1 MQLDV
6 TELRDFYIRPLG
18 QIVRRL
24 LLHRLR
30 ARWRRVEAETVIGL
44 GFASPY
50 LGAFRG
56 EARRVGAFMPVEQG
70 ALVWP
75 SDAARL
81 TVMVEDNQLPLL
93 DNSVDKLLAVHC
105 IEVTERVGPLLREMW
120 RVLAPQGRLLLIVPN
135 RASMWAR
142 LDSTPFGH
150 GRPYSRRQLERLLVD
165 AMFTPTDWANALY
178 VPPFEHNVVIRSATA
193 FERLGSRISP
203 GFGGVV
209 IVEARKEVIAPIGA
223 RATVRSRIGG
233 LVPVNP
239 LGLRQDTIDGR
250 TSPKL
255 IYPVSSESSGLQG
268 RLASGTLSIDE
279 K

>member
-30 ARWRRVEAETVIGL
+30 ARWRHLDGQTVIGL

-56 EARRVGAFMPVEQG
+56 EARRVGALMPVEQG

-75 SDAARL
+75 QDAARL
-81 TVMVEDNQLPLL
+81 TVMVEGDQLPLP
-93 DNSVDKLLAVHC
+93 DSSVDRLLAVHC
-105 IEVTERVGPLLREMW
+105 LEMAERVAPQLREMW
-120 RVLAPQGRLLLIVPN
+120 RVLAPEGRLVMIVPN

-142 LDSTPFGH
+142 FDSTPFGH
-150 GRPYSRRQLERLLVD
+150 GRPYSRRQLERLLAD
-165 AMFTPTDWANALY
+165 AMFTPTDWANALF
-178 VPPFEHNVVIRSATA
+178 VPPFEHNMVVRSATA
-193 FERLGSRISP
+193 FERLGSRVSP
-203 GFGGVV
+203 GFGGVI
-209 IVEARKEVIAPIGA
+209 IVEARKELIAPIGA

-239 LGLRQDTIDGR
+239 LGLRREDDG
-250 TSPKL
+250 T
-255 IYPVSSESSGLQG
+255 
-268 RLASGTLSIDE
+268 
-279 K
+279 